1 MTSAALELQ
10 RAVFAALQG
19 NAELGAAMGEVRLY
33 DQAPANAKFPY
44 LTFGRT
50 SVYDW
55 STDTE
60 SGAEH
65 LVTLHV
71 WSKARGKSECHAL
84 IESVRAA
91 LDDAALALDGHA
103 LIRLRMEYSE
113 VRYEDDNDVH
123 HGLIRFR
130 ALTEAAT

>member
-10 RAVFAALQG
+10 RSVFAALQADAG
-19 NAELGAAMGEVRLY
+19 LIAAMDEVRLY

-71 WSKARGKSECHAL
+71 WSKERGKSQCHAL
-84 IESVRAA
+84 IETVRAA
-91 LDDAALALDGHA
+91 LDDAALTLDGHA
-103 LIRLRMEYSE
+103 LIRLRIEYSE
-113 VRYEDDNDVH
+113 VRYEDDNGVH

>member
-84 IESVRAA
+84 IENVRAA

-103 LIRLRMEYSE
+103 LIRLRKEYSE

>member
-10 RAVFAALQG
+10 RGVFAALL
-19 NAELGAAMGEVRLY
+19 ADADLSAAMGTVRLY

-60 SGAEH
+60 TGAEH

-84 IESVRAA
+84 IETVRGA
-91 LDDAALALDGHA
+91 LDDAALALESHA
-103 LIRLRMEYSE
+103 LIRLRTEYSE
-113 VRYEDDNDVH
+113 IRYEDDNDVH

>member
-10 RAVFAALQG
+10 RALFAALQA
-19 NAELGAAMGEVRLY
+19 NAELDAAMDGVRLY

-50 SVYDW
+50 SVHDW

-65 LVTLHV
+65 LVTLHI
-71 WSKARGKSECHAL
+71 WSKERGKSECHAL
-84 IESVRAA
+84 IETVRAA

-103 LIRLRMEYSE
+103 LIRLRAEYSE

-130 ALTEAAT
+130 ALTEPAS

>member
-10 RAVFAALQG
+10 RSVFATLLADPDLI
-19 NAELGAAMGEVRLY
+19 AAMSEVRLY

-50 SVYDW
+50 SVHDW

-60 SGAEH
+60 RGAEH

-71 WSKARGKSECHAL
+71 WSKERGKSQCHAL
-84 IESVRAA
+84 VEAVRAV
-91 LDDAALALDGHA
+91 LDDAALTLAGHA
-103 LIRLRMEYSE
+103 LIRLRAEYSE
-113 VRYEDDNDVH
+113 VRYEDDNGVH

>member
-10 RAVFAALQG
+10 KALFARLHE
-19 NAELGAAMGEVRLY
+19 NSELAGLMIGVRLY

-60 SGAEH
+60 SGSEH
-65 LVTLHV
+65 LVTLHA
-71 WSKARGKSECHAL
+71 WSKERGKSQCHDL
-84 IESVRAA
+84 IEAVRAA
-91 LDDAALALDGHA
+91 LDDAALALPGHA
-103 LIRLRMEYSE
+103 LVRLRAEYSE
-113 VRYEDDNDVH
+113 VRYEDDTDVH

-130 ALTEAAT
+130 ALTEATT

>member
-10 RAVFAALQG
+10 RAVFASLQG
-19 NAELGAAMGEVRLY
+19 NAELGVAMGEVRLY

-71 WSKARGKSECHAL
+71 WSKERGKSECHAL
-84 IESVRAA
+84 IEMVRAA
-91 LDDAALALDGHA
+91 LDDAALALDSHA

>member
-10 RAVFAALQG
+10 RAVFASLHAD
-19 NAELGAAMGEVRLY
+19 AELTAAMGEVRLY

-71 WSKARGKSECHAL
+71 WSKERGKSQCHAL
-84 IESVRAA
+84 IETVRKA
-91 LDDAALALDGHA
+91 LDDAALTLDGHA
-103 LIRLRMEYSE
+103 LIRLRAEYSE
-113 VRYEDDNDVH
+113 IRHEDDNDVH

>member
-10 RAVFAALQG
+10 KAIFAALATDG
-19 NAELGAAMGEVRLY
+19 DLETAMGGVRLF
-33 DQAPANAKFPY
+33 DQAPANANFPY
-44 LTFGRT
+44 LTIGRT

-60 SGAEH
+60 SGTEQ
-65 LVTLHV
+65 LVTLHA
-71 WSKARGKSECHAL
+71 WSKARGKAQCFEL
-84 IESVRAA
+84 LELVRAR
-91 LDDAALALDGHA
+91 LDDASLELAGHSLVNFKA
-103 LIRLRMEYSE
+103 EYSD

-130 ALTEAAT
+130 AVTDTSS

>member
-19 NAELGAAMGEVRLY
+19 NAELDAAMATVRLY

-60 SGAEH
+60 TGAEH

-84 IESVRAA
+84 IETVRAA
-91 LDDAALALDGHA
+91 LDDASLALDGHA
-103 LIRLRMEYSE
+103 LIKLRMEYSE

-123 HGLIRFR
+123 HGLIRFL

>member
-10 RAVFAALQG
+10 RAVFASLQG
-19 NAELGAAMGEVRLY
+19 NAELEVAMGEVRLY
-33 DQAPANAKFPY
+33 DQAPANAQFPY

-71 WSKARGKSECHAL
+71 WSKERGKSLCHAL
-84 IESVRAA
+84 IETVRAA
-91 LDDAALALDGHA
+91 LDDAALVLDGHA
-103 LIRLRMEYSE
+103 LIRLRAEYSE

-123 HGLIRFR
+123 HGLVRFR
-130 ALTEAAT
+130 ALTEATS

>member
-10 RAVFAALQG
+10 RGVFTTLQG
-19 NAELGAAMGEVRLY
+19 NADLIAAMGEVRLY

-71 WSKARGKSECHAL
+71 WSKERGTSECHAL
-84 IESVRAA
+84 IETGRGA
-91 LDDAALALDGHA
+91 LDDAALTLDGHA
-103 LIRLRMEYSE
+103 LIRLRTDYSE
-113 VRYEDDNDVH
+113 VRYEDDNDVQ

>member
-10 RAVFAALQG
+10 RGVFASLQA
-19 NAELGAAMGEVRLY
+19 NADLAAAMGAVRLY
-33 DQAPANAKFPY
+33 DQAPVNAKFPY

-50 SVYDW
+50 AVYDW

-60 SGAEH
+60 TGAEH
-65 LVTLHV
+65 LVTLHA
-71 WSKARGKSECHAL
+71 WSKERGKSECQAL
-84 IESVRAA
+84 IEMVRAA

-103 LIRLRMEYSE
+103 LIRLRAEYSE

-130 ALTEAAT
+130 ALTEAAS

>member
-10 RAVFAALQG
+10 RAVFASLQG
-19 NAELGAAMGEVRLY
+19 NAELDAAMGEVRLY

-84 IESVRAA
+84 IETVRAA

-103 LIRLRMEYSE
+103 LIRLRVEYSE

-130 ALTEAAT
+130 ALTEPAT